1 MAKSRPRPS
10 AATSGPKGENVA
22 GHGHGQAGHA
32 PKKGGIK
39 TMNKS
44 AKRSNKG

>member
-1 MAKSRPRPS
+1 MAKGRPRPG
-10 AATSGPKGENVA
+10 AAVSGPAGQNVMGSGKG
-22 GHGHGQAGHA
+22 QKGHA

-39 TMNKS
+39 TMSKS